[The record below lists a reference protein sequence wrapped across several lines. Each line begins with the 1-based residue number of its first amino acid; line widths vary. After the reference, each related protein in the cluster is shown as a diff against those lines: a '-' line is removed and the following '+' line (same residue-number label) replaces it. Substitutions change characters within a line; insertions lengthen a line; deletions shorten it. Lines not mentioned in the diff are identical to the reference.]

1 MPPRKKRRIDE
12 LRELQAKNDDLKL
25 TTPVGTTDWYVKWVA
40 TFLSVSGIFL
50 MSARLVTQGQ
60 VPYAISA
67 AGWTFVG
74 VKWGNRAIM
83 IGSSISATAVA
94 MDLVRALTNWRQQS
108 AWRKSRVEESQSTS
122 AASVT
127 SPTVTYN
134 VIALFSD
141 MRAQ

>member
-1 MPPRKKRRIDE
+1 M
-12 LRELQAKNDDLKL
+12 
-25 TTPVGTTDWYVKWVA
+25 
-40 TFLSVSGIFL
+40 
-50 MSARLVTQGQ
+50 QGQ
-60 VPYAISA
+60 VPYVISA

-94 MDLVRALTNWRQQS
+94 MDLVRALTNWRQRS
-108 AWRKSRVEESQSTS
+108 AWCKSRVEESQSTS

-134 VIALFSD
+134 ISPSLATCAPSSIRPNRVATPSD
-141 MRAQ
+141 AEPVHHSHHRLAAGRGFHPFEKSFVLDAHSSGGS